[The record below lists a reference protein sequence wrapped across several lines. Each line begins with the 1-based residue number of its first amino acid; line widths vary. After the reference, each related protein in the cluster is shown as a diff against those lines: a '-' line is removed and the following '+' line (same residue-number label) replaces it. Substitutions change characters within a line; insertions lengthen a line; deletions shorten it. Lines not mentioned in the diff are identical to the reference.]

1 MCLAIPAR
9 VVELRE
15 GGKKAVIEQ
24 PAGRRVV
31 FNNVI
36 NAKKGEYVLVQLG
49 FIVERVSESDAKETW
64 KALEE
69 IDEDKKNS
77 R

>member
-9 VVELRE
+9 VVELQE

-24 PAGRRVV
+24 PAGRLVV

-36 NAKKGEYVLVQLG
+36 GAKKGEYVLVQLG
-49 FIVERVSESDAKETW
+49 FIVERVSESDAKEAW

-69 IDEDKKNS
+69 SGGNKKDS
-77 R
+77 G